1 MEMRL
6 AAFTEIVKK
15 VIVKSAEIRGWGKAE
30 K

>member
-6 AAFTEIVKK
+6 AAFTEIVK